1 MIKFRLWFSRFLSD
15 GFGQLH
21 RRDYSAGWR
30 GWLML
35 CLDSLYQV
43 VLFIAVG
50 LFVIGGLTLV
60 LALVVNP
67 DRPRPVSSDLL
78 TRCVHY
84 ANRDACEEYNAGLN
98 QK

>member
-1 MIKFRLWFSRFLSD
+1 MQLPSFYRKVVSD
-15 GFGQLH
+15 AFGQLH

-43 VLFIAVG
+43 VVFIAVG
-50 LFVIGGLTLV
+50 LFVVGGLTFV
-60 LALVVNP
+60 LALTFNP
-67 DRPRPVSSDLL
+67 DRPRAVSSDPLQ
-78 TRCVHY
+78 RCIRH
-84 ANRDACEEYNAGLN
+84 ADRDACEEYNAGLN